1 MRFIPPFGTRNA
13 VRLGTVCSGETF
25 EKGADLSAKY
35 AVLGL
40 VIERPGYGYQLA
52 QRLEERFGSSSF
64 APSGVY
70 SALDQLS
77 RDEFVRAA
85 GEMGPGPARRAAPR
99 MIYEATSE
107 GVDHFESW
115 MLGSSPAPPL
125 RDELHMKIALC
136 RPRNLPRL
144 IDMVYGQ
151 ELACLGRLRDL
162 KDATEPAISADRQE
176 WSKLMRVLSRDAEI
190 ASWKA
195 RIEWLQHARELLER
209 LHEQS
214 ERARAEGVAIS
225 DRGVS
230 DARIGR
236 LRAV

>member
-1 MRFIPPFGTRNA
+1 
-13 VRLGTVCSGETF
+13 
-25 EKGADLSAKY
+25 LSAKY

-52 QRLEERFGSSSF
+52 QRLQERFGSSGF

-85 GEMGPGPARRAAPR
+85 GEKGPGPARRAAPR
-99 MIYEATSE
+99 MIYEATDE
-107 GVDHFESW
+107 GVEHFESW

-136 RPRNLPRL
+136 RPIDLPRL

-151 ELACLGRLRDL
+151 ELACTGRLRDL
-162 KDATEPAISADRQE
+162 KQLTDREADSDRQE
-176 WSKLMRVLSRDAEI
+176 WSTLMRVLSRDAEV
-190 ASWKA
+190 ASWRA
-195 RIEWLQHARELLER
+195 RIEWLQSARELLECLVQEAGR
-209 LHEQS
+209 S
-214 ERARAEGVAIS
+214 RAEGAVVAADRRSS
-225 DRGVS
+225 DRTSPSRRMGQ
-230 DARIGR
+230 
-236 LRAV
+236 LRAL

>member
-1 MRFIPPFGTRNA
+1 
-13 VRLGTVCSGETF
+13 V
-25 EKGADLSAKY
+25 LSAKY
-35 AVLGL
+35 AILGL

-52 QRLEERFGSSSF
+52 QRMQERFGSSAF

-77 RDEFVRAA
+77 RDRLVRCA
-85 GEMGPGPARRAAPR
+85 GEMGAGPARRAAPR

-107 GVDHFESW
+107 GTEHFEAW

-151 ELACLGRLRDL
+151 ELACISRLRDL
-162 KDATEPAISADRQE
+162 TELNERDAAAEQE
-176 WSKLMRVLSRDAEI
+176 WGRMMRVLTREAEI
-190 ASWKA
+190 ALWRS
-195 RIEWLQHARELLER
+195 RVEWLQGARELLAGLVEDPTRAARVAAPQRAAVGRAVWQAPGER
-209 LHEQS
+209 VAP
-214 ERARAEGVAIS
+214 RARPRSA
-225 DRGVS
+225 
-230 DARIGR
+230 ARS
-236 LRAV
+236 ASQN

>member
-1 MRFIPPFGTRNA
+1 M
-13 VRLGTVCSGETF
+13 
-25 EKGADLSAKY
+25 SAKY

-85 GEMGPGPARRAAPR
+85 GELGPGPARRSAPR
-99 MIYEATSE
+99 MIYEATSR
-107 GVDHFESW
+107 GVEHFEAW
-115 MLGSSPAPPL
+115 ILGSSPTPPL

-144 IDMVYGQ
+144 IDLVYGQ
-151 ELACLGRLRDL
+151 ELACIGRLRDL
-162 KDATEPAISADRQE
+162 RQSSE
-176 WSKLMRVLSRDAEI
+176 SDDDVRDLQDWTRLMGVLAKEAEI
-190 ASWKA
+190 ALWKA
-195 RIEWLQHARELLER
+195 RIEWLQSARELLRR
-209 LHEQS
+209 LLMQS
-214 ERARAEGVAIS
+214 EPARV
-225 DRGVS
+225 RGT
-230 DARIGR
+230 RIADNCTV
-236 LRAV
+236 LRG

>member
-1 MRFIPPFGTRNA
+1 M
-13 VRLGTVCSGETF
+13 
-25 EKGADLSAKY
+25 SAKY

-52 QRLEERFGSSSF
+52 QRLEERFGASGF

-85 GEMGPGPARRAAPR
+85 GEMGGGSARRAAPR
-99 MIYEATSE
+99 TIYEATDE
-107 GVDHFESW
+107 GIDHFDSW

-125 RDELHMKIALC
+125 RDELHMKITLC

-151 ELACLGRLRDL
+151 ELACMGRLRDL
-162 KDATEPAISADRQE
+162 RQLSEREAADDGRE
-176 WSKLMRVLSRDAEI
+176 WSRLMRVLSRDAEI

-195 RIEWLQHARELLER
+195 RIEWLQSARELLER
-209 LHEQS
+209 LLEDS
-214 ERARAEGVAIS
+214 GRPRAKEAVAATGRTSSDQIS
-225 DRGVS
+225 ASG
-230 DARIGR
+230 RIRMGR
-236 LRAV
+236 LQAL

>member
-1 MRFIPPFGTRNA
+1 M
-13 VRLGTVCSGETF
+13 
-25 EKGADLSAKY
+25 SAKY

-52 QRLEERFGSSSF
+52 QRLEERFGASGF

-77 RDEFVRAA
+77 RDSFVRAA
-85 GEMGPGPARRAAPR
+85 GEMGHGSARRAAPR
-99 MIYEATSE
+99 MIYEATDE
-107 GVDHFESW
+107 GVSHFEEW

-125 RDELHMKIALC
+125 RDELHLKMALC

-151 ELACLGRLRDL
+151 ELACMGRLQDL
-162 KDATEPAISADRQE
+162 KQQSEREAAGDAQE
-176 WSKLMRVLSRDAEI
+176 WSRLMRLLARDAEI

-195 RIEWLQHARELLER
+195 RIEWLQSARELLER
-209 LHEQS
+209 LLEESGRTQEDAS
-214 ERARAEGVAIS
+214 GTPTLART
-225 DRGVS
+225 
-230 DARIGR
+230 GR
-236 LRAV
+236 LRAL

>member
-1 MRFIPPFGTRNA
+1 M
-13 VRLGTVCSGETF
+13 
-25 EKGADLSAKY
+25 SAKY
-35 AVLGL
+35 AILGL
-40 VIERPGYGYQLA
+40 VIERPGYGYELA

-77 RDEFVRAA
+77 REQLVRVA
-85 GEMGPGPARRAAPR
+85 GEVGPGPARRAAPR
-99 MIYEATSE
+99 MIYEATKA
-107 GVDHFESW
+107 GVEHFEAW

-151 ELACLGRLRDL
+151 ELACMGRLQDL
-162 KDATEPAISADRQE
+162 KRVSEGEAVQARRE
-176 WSKLMRVLSRDAEI
+176 WPMLMRMLSRDAEI

-195 RIEWLQHARELLER
+195 RIEWLHNARELLER
-209 LHEQS
+209 LLEQS
-214 ERARAEGVAIS
+214 Q
-225 DRGVS
+225 RGHVRMS
-230 DARIGR
+230 IQN
-236 LRAV
+236 